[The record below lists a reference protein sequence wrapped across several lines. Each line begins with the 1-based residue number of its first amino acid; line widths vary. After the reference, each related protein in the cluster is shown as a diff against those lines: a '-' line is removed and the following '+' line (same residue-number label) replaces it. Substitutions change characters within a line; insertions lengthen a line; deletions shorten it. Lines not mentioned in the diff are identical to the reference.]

1 MHRRSIGLVVLAL
14 LSGVLAAADDDP
26 ADLRL
31 RLPFSEVA
39 RYAWTISSVTES
51 KGREMGK
58 PFTLTSDSTF
68 AMTLVLKGLPRKGDT
83 IPVSVRLQEVSI
95 RDKKAISAESSVE
108 LFASK
113 SRVKCTE
120 NGKVVVDSDNDIGL
134 DRMAD
139 FQQPIKQMET
149 AEIRSVLDAAGRQ
162 SDIQGDAELVD
173 TVKSSSHSIFPILAG
188 KPVKPG
194 ESWEDSFEI
203 PQLEKFKLARP
214 AVVRSKMTFV
224 KWQEKD
230 GQRLAY
236 IEVVSAWEKQ
246 DLRGE
251 NAAGMLVEI
260 TKVDGRTAGTCLFD
274 PATGRFVEGSIE
286 VTQKYRIDGERDGQA
301 AGLDVSGKTTFA
313 FALKKEK

>member
-1 MHRRSIGLVVLAL
+1 MYRRVLGPLVLAL
-14 LSGVLAAADDDP
+14 LCGALAAADDDA

-39 RYAWTISSVTES
+39 RYAWTINSVIEQ
-51 KGREMGK
+51 KGAWMSK

-83 IPVSVRLQEVSI
+83 IPIALRLADVSI
-95 RDKKAISAESSVE
+95 RDKKAVSAESNIE

-134 DRMAD
+134 DRMAE
-139 FQQPIKQMET
+139 FQQPIKLME
-149 AEIRSVLDAAGRQ
+149 AGEIRSVLDAAGRQ

-188 KPVKPG
+188 KAVKPG
-194 ESWEDSFEI
+194 ESWEDSFEL
-203 PQLEKFKLARP
+203 PQLEKLKLARP

-236 IEVVSAWEKQ
+236 IEFVSAWEKQ

-251 NAAGMLVEI
+251 NPAGMLVEI
-260 TKVDGRTAGTCLFD
+260 TKVDGRTVGTCLFD
-274 PATGRFVEGSIE
+274 PATGRYVEGNIE

-313 FALKKEK
+313 FALKQEQ